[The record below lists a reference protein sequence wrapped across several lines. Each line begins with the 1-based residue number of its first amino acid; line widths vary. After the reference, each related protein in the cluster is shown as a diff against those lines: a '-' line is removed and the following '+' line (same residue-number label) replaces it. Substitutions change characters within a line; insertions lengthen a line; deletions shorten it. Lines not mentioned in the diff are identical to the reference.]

1 MTHMDWEKAENTRQ
15 AKNLEVLNSM
25 SAEQRKALNNVQE
38 SLRLFLEDF
47 TESFDVTVDTAR
59 VIDKSYW
66 QLLHAFKVPEEEENE
81 NEV

>member
-1 MTHMDWEKAENTRQ
+1 MDWEKAENTRQ

-66 QLLHAFKVPEEEENE
+66 QLLHAFKVPEEEEDVRDQN
-81 NEV
+81 

>member
-1 MTHMDWEKAENTRQ
+1 MTRMDWEKAENTRQ

-66 QLLHAFKVPEEEENE
+66 QLLHAFKVPEEEEHE

>member
-1 MTHMDWEKAENTRQ
+1 MDWKKAENTRQ

-59 VIDKSYW
+59 VIDKSYC
-66 QLLHAFKVPEEEENE
+66 QLLHAFRVPEEEEDVRDQN
-81 NEV
+81 